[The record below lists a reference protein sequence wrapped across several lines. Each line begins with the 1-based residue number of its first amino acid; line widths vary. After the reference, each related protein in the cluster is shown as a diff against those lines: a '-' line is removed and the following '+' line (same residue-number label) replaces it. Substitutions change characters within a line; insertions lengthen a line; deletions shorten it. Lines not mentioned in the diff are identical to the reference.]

1 VVLKEVIGGHCSMPW
16 HVSKIV
22 RLRRGQY
29 PEVLEK
35 PEIALCL
42 GKREEER
49 EAC

>member
-1 VVLKEVIGGHCSMPW
+1 VVLKEVIGGHCSMPY
-16 HVSKIV
+16 VSKIV

-42 GKREEER
+42 RGGESER